1 MATPN
6 KMALVDRLFDAL
18 AGREGCI
25 INDTS
30 WAVVV
35 VYETK
40 VEGDS
45 KDLTTKAKSQESLE

>member
-40 VEGDS
+40 VEGDEVLV
-45 KDLTTKAKSQESLE
+45 DVGEGSQGD